1 MSLFHQFVYKRVRIG
16 VAAGLVSTSGFF
28 GALGLAR
35 TVDDST
41 IDVGMKEVA
50 AAQKVELPAALM
62 APAPA
67 PAASEVGAI
76 FDGHIIQA
84 IIAFF
89 ESPAGQAILQALIQA
104 LIAMLLGG
112 L

>member
-67 PAASEVGAI
+67 ASEVGAI

>member
-62 APAPA
+62 APA
-67 PAASEVGAI
+67 ASEVGAI